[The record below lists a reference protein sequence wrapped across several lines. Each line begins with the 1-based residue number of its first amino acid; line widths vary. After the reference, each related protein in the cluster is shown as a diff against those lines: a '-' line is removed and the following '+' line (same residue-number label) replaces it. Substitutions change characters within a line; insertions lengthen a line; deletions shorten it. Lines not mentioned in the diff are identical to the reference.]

1 MKIWFRVGME
11 ADVTQ
16 EEMDVLLIYSGQ
28 MDGEREP
35 RKAHYIMEKII
46 ERAELCGETYILGK
60 NNGGAAD
67 DYDNPDEEIDFI
79 Y

>member
-11 ADVTQ
+11 ADITQ
-16 EEMDVLLIYSGQ
+16 EEMNVLLIYSGQ

-35 RKAHYIMEKII
+35 RKAHYIMKKII
-46 ERAELCGETYILGK
+46 ERAELRGETYILGK
-60 NNGGAAD
+60 DNGGAAD
-67 DYDNPDEEIDFI
+67 EYDNPDEDIDFL

>member
-16 EEMDVLLIYSGQ
+16 EEMDVILAYSGQ
-28 MDGEREP
+28 IDGERDVE
-35 RKAHYIMEKII
+35 KAHYIMEKII
-46 ERAELCGETYILGK
+46 ERAELSGETYILGK
-60 NNGGAAD
+60 NNGGALD
-67 DYDNPDEEIDFI
+67 DYDNPDEEIDFL

>member
-11 ADVTQ
+11 ADITP

-28 MDGEREP
+28 KYGEREP
-35 RKAHYIMEKII
+35 RKAHYIMKKII
-46 ERAELCGETYILGK
+46 ERAELSGETYILGK
-60 NNGGAAD
+60 DNGGALD
-67 DYDNPDEEIDFI
+67 DYDNPDEEIDFL